1 MKNKKFIDYKS
12 ENNNKLIKKNDV
24 IPGIKISQND
34 HKQNYVKM
42 IENINE
48 KLAIENQLL
57 SDENLKLRKAFSEL
71 LNDYLAVMQNK
82 CPDNLIIAGRKYF
95 ENKIN

>member
-1 MKNKKFIDYKS
+1 MLEK
-12 ENNNKLIKKNDV
+12 
-24 IPGIKISQND
+24 
-34 HKQNYVKM
+34 
-42 IENINE
+42 INE

-57 SDENLKLRKAFSEL
+57 SDENIKLRKAYSEL

>member
-1 MKNKKFIDYKS
+1 
-12 ENNNKLIKKNDV
+12 
-24 IPGIKISQND
+24 
-34 HKQNYVKM
+34 M

-57 SDENLKLRKAFSEL
+57 SDENLKLRKAYSEL
-71 LNDYLAVMQNK
+71 LNDYLSVMQNK

-95 ENKIN
+95 EDRIN

>member
-1 MKNKKFIDYKS
+1 MID
-12 ENNNKLIKKNDV
+12 
-24 IPGIKISQND
+24 
-34 HKQNYVKM
+34 
-42 IENINE
+42 NINE

-95 ENKIN
+95 ENKIK

>member
-1 MKNKKFIDYKS
+1 
-12 ENNNKLIKKNDV
+12 
-24 IPGIKISQND
+24 
-34 HKQNYVKM
+34 M

>member
-1 MKNKKFIDYKS
+1 MID
-12 ENNNKLIKKNDV
+12 
-24 IPGIKISQND
+24 
-34 HKQNYVKM
+34 
-42 IENINE
+42 NINE

-57 SDENLKLRKAFSEL
+57 SDENLKLRKAYSEL

>member
-1 MKNKKFIDYKS
+1 
-12 ENNNKLIKKNDV
+12 
-24 IPGIKISQND
+24 
-34 HKQNYVKM
+34 M

-57 SDENLKLRKAFSEL
+57 SDENLKLRKAYSEL

-95 ENKIN
+95 EDRIN

>member
-1 MKNKKFIDYKS
+1 
-12 ENNNKLIKKNDV
+12 
-24 IPGIKISQND
+24 
-34 HKQNYVKM
+34 M

-57 SDENLKLRKAFSEL
+57 SDENLKLRKAYSEL

>member
-1 MKNKKFIDYKS
+1 
-12 ENNNKLIKKNDV
+12 
-24 IPGIKISQND
+24 
-34 HKQNYVKM
+34 M

-57 SDENLKLRKAFSEL
+57 SDENLKLRKAYSEL

-95 ENKIN
+95 ENKIK

>member
-1 MKNKKFIDYKS
+1 MLEKI
-12 ENNNKLIKKNDV
+12 ND
-24 IPGIKISQND
+24 
-34 HKQNYVKM
+34 
-42 IENINE
+42 

-57 SDENLKLRKAFSEL
+57 SDENIKLRKAYSEL

-95 ENKIN
+95 ENKIKN

>member
-1 MKNKKFIDYKS
+1 MID
-12 ENNNKLIKKNDV
+12 
-24 IPGIKISQND
+24 
-34 HKQNYVKM
+34 
-42 IENINE
+42 NINE

-57 SDENLKLRKAFSEL
+57 SDENLKLRKAYSEL

-95 ENKIN
+95 ENKIK

>member
-1 MKNKKFIDYKS
+1 
-12 ENNNKLIKKNDV
+12 
-24 IPGIKISQND
+24 
-34 HKQNYVKM
+34 M

-57 SDENLKLRKAFSEL
+57 SDENLKLRKAYSEL

-95 ENKIN
+95 ENRIN